1 MKSMTGFGAARARC
15 GEIQLSVEVRSVN
28 QRHLDIKLAV
38 PREYVR
44 WEADLRRLVAAE
56 VGRGRVEVFVNRSVG
71 VGAREVVVQRDV
83 AAAYVAAWRKLQR
96 EFGLAG
102 EVDLAL
108 LQGRGEIFQWADK
121 GVDVSQ
127 ELPTL
132 TKLLDK
138 ALAAHARARKKE
150 GAHLRRD
157 MEARVRNL
165 GSLVR
170 EIARRTKKIAP
181 EIKQRLESRIELLLD
196 GRPLDS
202 SRLAQEVAILSD
214 RGDVTEELVRLRS
227 HLSSL
232 KSLLAEPGQIGKR
245 IDFLLQELNR
255 EFNTIGSKSGDLEV
269 TNRVIDGKAEV
280 EKLREQVQNVE

>member
-15 GEIQLSVEVRSVN
+15 GEVQLAVEVRSVN
-28 QRHLDIKLAV
+28 QRHLDIKVSV
-38 PREYVR
+38 PREFAR
-44 WEADLRRLVAAE
+44 WEADLRRLVSAE
-56 VGRGRVEVFVNRSVG
+56 IGRGRVEVFVNRSVG
-71 VGAREVVVQRDV
+71 ATAREVVVQRDV
-83 AAAYVAAWRKLQR
+83 AAAYVAAWKKLQR

-108 LQGRGEIFQWADK
+108 LQGRGEIFQWVDK
-121 GVDVSQ
+121 ATNPND
-127 ELPTL
+127 ELSTL
-132 TKLLDK
+132 TAVLSK
-138 ALAAHARARKKE
+138 ALSAHTRARKKE
-150 GAHLRRD
+150 GTHLRRD
-157 MEARVRNL
+157 MEARVRKL
-165 GSLVR
+165 VALVR
-170 EIARRTKKIAP
+170 NISRRTKKLAP
-181 EIKQRLESRIELLLD
+181 ELKLRLESRISTLLD

-202 SRLAQEVAILSD
+202 ARLAQEVAILSD

-232 KSLLAEPGQIGKR
+232 RSLLAETGQIGKR

-269 TNRVIDGKAEV
+269 TNLVIDGKAEV

>member
-15 GEIQLSVEVRSVN
+15 GGVELSVEVRSVN
-28 QRHLDIKLAV
+28 QRHLDIKIAV
-38 PREYVR
+38 PREYAR
-44 WEADLRRLVAAE
+44 WEADLRRLVSGE
-56 VGRGRVEVFVNRSVG
+56 IGRGRVEVFVNRSVG
-71 VGAREVVVQRDV
+71 TAAREVVVQRDV

-121 GVDVSQ
+121 NANPDDEVS
-127 ELPTL
+127 TL
-132 TKLLDK
+132 TRILSK
-138 ALAAHARARKKE
+138 ALCVHARSRKKE
-150 GAHLRRD
+150 GTHLRRD
-157 MEARVRNL
+157 MEARVRKL
-165 GSLVR
+165 VELVR
-170 EIARRTKKIAP
+170 QIGRRTKKIGP
-181 EIKQRLESRIELLLD
+181 ELKQRLESRITALLD
-196 GRPLDS
+196 GRPMDG
-202 SRLAQEVAILSD
+202 SRLAQEVAIISD

-232 KSLLAEPGQIGKR
+232 KSLLAESGQVGKR

-269 TNRVIDGKAEV
+269 TNWVIDGKAEL